1 MTIKANKELPFLTK
15 ETNLLKLKEKSKI
28 LKLFIEDIINDE
40 NNIQMIALY
49 GDWGSGKTTLMKDL
63 IKDIDKERFKPIFFE
78 AWRYEKDNNIA
89 KSLFSIMLENL
100 EESGFKKLPSQLVI
114 LDFSDISSE

>member
-89 KSLFSIMLENL
+89 KSLFFYNA
-100 EESGFKKLPSQLVI
+100 
-114 LDFSDISSE
+114 